1 MKSIQLALIAGL
13 ALSTTPAVAK
23 KVRIKHASL
32 APKGSPWHKAM
43 QKVGQRWKKA
53 SGGKIKLTIYPG
65 GVQGNEGD
73 MLRKIRIGQLHS
85 ATLTGLSLGN
95 ITKKTMALQLPMTF
109 ASYEELDYVRG
120 KLAPE
125 IEKKM
130 SDAGFIVL
138 TWGDAGW
145 VHLFSKKAARVPDDL
160 RSEKMFL
167 WANAP
172 DSEKAWKAA
181 GFDPVP
187 MSSTDVLG
195 ALQSGLISWY
205 GTTPLFAL
213 TSQWFALTPNMISVK
228 WTPLNGATIISKK
241 RWEKIPAE
249 LRPELLRIARQ
260 EGAALNQN
268 GCQLS
273 LAGDLLR
280 LDHHT
285 FRSPFFSHN
294 CPYLFDRTFKESFV
308 GSLKTLEGG
317 LSE

>member
-1 MKSIQLALIAGL
+1 
-13 ALSTTPAVAK
+13 
-23 KVRIKHASL
+23 
-32 APKGSPWHKAM
+32 M

-95 ITKKTMALQLPMTF
+95 ITKETMALQLPMTF

-249 LRPELLRIARQ
+249 LRPELMRIARE
-260 EGAALNQN
+260 EGAALNQEVR
-268 GCQLS
+268 S
-273 LAGDLLR
+273 LGDKAIAEMKKRGLKVVEADAKIIAEWKATADMAKPVLRGELIEAALYDRVQALVAEYRAG
-280 LDHHT
+280 
-285 FRSPFFSHN
+285 
-294 CPYLFDRTFKESFV
+294 K
-308 GSLKTLEGG
+308 K
-317 LSE
+317 